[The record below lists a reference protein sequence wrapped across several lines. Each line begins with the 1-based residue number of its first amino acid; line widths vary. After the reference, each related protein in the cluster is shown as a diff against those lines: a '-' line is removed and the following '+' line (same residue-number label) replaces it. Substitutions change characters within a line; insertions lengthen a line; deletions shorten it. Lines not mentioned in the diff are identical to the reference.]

1 MLTVTPQVLCVSN
14 KHCGFGLVGYDVAF
28 TRRRSR
34 VQLPELVLFSLK
46 AFVAEWSK
54 ALDSSS
60 SLSIEAGVRIPPDA
74 SQILALV
81 AQLAERSAV
90 NRQVAGS
97 IPAGSVYFYYFL
109 LFFYYFFIIFLLFW
123 VDWLSTTPKVKFDD
137 KSAKKH
143 SVWGSNPQPPD

>member
-1 MLTVTPQVLCVSN
+1 MTDRS
-14 KHCGFGLVGYDVAF
+14 LV
-28 TRRRSR
+28 R
-34 VQLPELVLFSLK
+34 LPELVSK

-74 SQILALV
+74 SQKLALV

-97 IPAGSVYFYYFL
+97 IPAGSVSFKFL
-109 LFFYYFFIIFLLFW
+109 FLFFVNLIKYN
-123 VDWLSTTPKVKFDD
+123 KVL
-137 KSAKKH
+137 
-143 SVWGSNPQPPD
+143 